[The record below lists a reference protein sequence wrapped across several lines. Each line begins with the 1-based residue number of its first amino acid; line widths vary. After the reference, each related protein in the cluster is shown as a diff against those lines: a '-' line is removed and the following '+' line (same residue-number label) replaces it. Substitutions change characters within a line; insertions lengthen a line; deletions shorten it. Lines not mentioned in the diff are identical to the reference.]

1 MSFSKR
7 FLLLKAQDWMANF
20 GFFSKFFKYSPISK
34 FKFSLIHIFT
44 FKINIKILNLP
55 IIAFADNRRGKIKH
69 ELRFRRICLLIFFFK
84 WVFFDFAPQYNKN
97 IISFLISVLKN
108 YFNQTLLLMS
118 LSKRFFL
125 LRAQDS
131 MVNSIGFF
139 SKFLKY
145 SPISKL
151 KFSFTAFLAQALTG
165 KIFNFTIYLLKFVSN

>member
-69 ELRFRRICLLIFFFK
+69 ELRFKRICLLIFFFNLT
-84 WVFFDFAPQYNKN
+84 FFDFAPQYNKN
-97 IISFLISVLKN
+97 MNNLLI
-108 YFNQTLLLMS
+108 
-118 LSKRFFL
+118 
-125 LRAQDS
+125 
-131 MVNSIGFF
+131 
-139 SKFLKY
+139 
-145 SPISKL
+145 
-151 KFSFTAFLAQALTG
+151 
-165 KIFNFTIYLLKFVSN
+165 